1 MAIKVVEKKK
11 KVLVAGTFQIIH
23 PGHVRFLNEAARL
36 GQVWVVISR
45 NRNVRKGFPVVV
57 DEKQR
62 LDVVQALKPVYKAI
76 LGSEN
81 DFLAP
86 VRRVRPDIILL
97 GPDQMSKECLKA
109 KLKAAMG
116 LKCMEIEV
124 RKLRKKIRKHKLH
137 STSRI
142 IREIRKI

>member
-1 MAIKVVEKKK
+1 VAIKVVEKKK

-23 PGHVRFLNEAARL
+23 PGHVRFLKEAARL

-45 NRNVRKGFPVVV
+45 NRNVRKEFPVVV

-62 LDVVQALKPVYKAI
+62 LEVVQALKPVHKAI

-81 DFLAP
+81 DFLEP

-109 KLKAAMG
+109 KLKAMG
-116 LKCMEIEV
+116 LKCRIEV
-124 RKLRKKIRKHKLH
+124 RKLKKRIRKHKLH

>member
-1 MAIKVVEKKK
+1 VAIKVVEKKK
-11 KVLVAGTFQIIH
+11 KVLVAGAFQIIH

-45 NRNVRKGFPVVV
+45 NRNVKKEFPIVV

-62 LDVVQALKPVYKAI
+62 LEVVQALKPVHKAI
-76 LGSEN
+76 LGSET
-81 DFLAP
+81 DFLEP

-109 KLKAAMG
+109 KIKAMG
-116 LKCMEIEV
+116 IKCRIEV
-124 RKLRKKIRKHKLH
+124 RKLKKRIRKHKLH